1 MAISFNQIPA
11 DLRTPLFY
19 AEVDNT
25 RAGGGSQPLR
35 AVIIGQQTRNVA
47 ETLQLVQDEVQAAN
61 RFGPGSMIARQVSAF
76 RRNNPWTELWVVPL
90 KDDSGGTAAAG
101 TLTLTGTTTA
111 AGTIYLYIAG
121 ERIAIPI
128 PMLPGG
134 TSAAS
139 AAAMV
144 RSYIV
149 KQRAS
154 VDVLNNLPV
163 NITVSSNVLTFTA
176 KNKGTVGNAID
187 LRANYAG
194 PQSGE
199 DWPDGLTGAFLS
211 PPMQGGTA
219 DPDVATALTKIGD
232 EPFEYWISAYNDT
245 TSIGKISA
253 VLADRWGPLK
263 QLYGHAFVAKDAT
276 YSTLVTIGDGLNDP
290 HLTYIGYNDA
300 PTWAPEYAAA
310 FGAQAAINLSRD
322 PARTLQTLPLV
333 GVLPPTLPK
342 QWTIPEANILLQHG
356 IATTMQ
362 IGGMVR
368 IQRAITTY
376 QVNALGADDNSYLD
390 VTTLSTLARLIRDMR
405 NLVLTRFPR
414 HKLAKDGTAF
424 GAGQA
429 IVTPSVVRAELLGL
443 YRRWVRSGLTQNV
456 DRFDDLMIV
465 ELDDADPNRL
475 NVRVAPTLINN
486 LIVFASQIQFRLKA

>member
-1 MAISFNQIPA
+1 MAISFNEIPA

-47 ETLQLVQDEVQAAN
+47 ENLQLIQDEVQASN
-61 RFGPGSMIARQVSAF
+61 RFGPGSMIARQVAKF
-76 RRNNPWTELWVVPL
+76 RANNPWTELWVVPL
-90 KDDSGGTAAAG
+90 KDADGSTAAAG

-111 AGTIYLYIAG
+111 AGTVYLYIAG
-121 ERIAIPI
+121 ERIAVPI
-128 PMLPGG
+128 PSG
-134 TSAAS
+134 TTAAS
-139 AAAMV
+139 AAALV
-144 RSYIV
+144 RSHIV

-154 VDVLNNLPV
+154 VDVLNELPV
-163 NITVSSNVLTFTA
+163 TVAVSSNVVTFTA
-176 KNKGTVGNAID
+176 KNKGVVGNSID

-199 DWPDGLTGAFLS
+199 EWPAGLTGAFLS
-211 PPMQGGTA
+211 PPMQGGTG
-219 DPDVATALTKIGD
+219 DPDVATALAKIGD

-263 QLYGHAFVAKDAT
+263 QLYGHAFVAKDAS

-310 FGAQAAINLSRD
+310 FGAVSAINLSRD

-333 GVLPPTLPK
+333 GVLPPALPK
-342 QWTIPEANILLQHG
+342 QWTIPEADILLKHG
-356 IATTMQ
+356 IATTFVVRDV
-362 IGGMVR
+362 VR

-376 QVNALGADDNSYLD
+376 QVNALGAADASYLD

-414 HKLAKDGTAF
+414 HKLARDGTAF

-429 IVTPSVVRAELLGL
+429 IVTPSIVRAELLGL
-443 YRRWVRSGLTQNV
+443 YRRLMRQGLVQNV

-465 ELDDADPNRL
+465 ELDDEDPNRL

-486 LIVFASQIQFRLKA
+486 LIVFASQVQFRLKA